1 MWKNP
6 NNVVVYMDTN
16 KFYVKLIIIQRY
28 LVNIMG
34 KIYNYI
40 FKSKNFQKE
49 ESFLLK
55 ANGCLKP
62 WVLKWPSLFCLFFI
76 FKMGLQINL
85 LIGFLIDCNW
95 AIEKFG
101 LRGMGTLSQF
111 IHLGIWLKSSNPNSK
126 EIILS
131 PSLPLSLP
139 CWVDYYCVEN
149 MNWNWILI

>member
-1 MWKNP
+1 
-6 NNVVVYMDTN
+6 MDTN

-95 AIEKFG
+95 AIEKLALEEWGPFLNSSTLVFG
-101 LRGMGTLSQF
+101 
-111 IHLGIWLKSSNPNSK
+111 
-126 EIILS
+126 
-131 PSLPLSLP
+131 
-139 CWVDYYCVEN
+139 
-149 MNWNWILI
+149 